1 VAKKKQSH
9 REIFRYFETWIYL
22 PHKGIAPASD
32 AALMLLHSIL
42 KPYAVAEQ
50 AAADAKKAQ
59 EQARDAERAEA
70 IRKQMQPAHIHEFLG
85 AKCRVCGVSK
95 NDWHWVGALDSSVSE
110 GMGAND
116 PNPIDADNVAQATI

>member
-50 AAADAKKAQ
+50 AEADAKKAQ
-59 EQARDAERAEA
+59 DAPVDAQKGSPRDDSVSNGYRVIA
-70 IRKQMQPAHIHEFLG
+70 HEFDPPLTTEEFV
-85 AKCRVCGVSK
+85 AYV
-95 NDWHWVGALDSSVSE
+95 E
-110 GMGAND
+110 GLER
-116 PNPIDADNVAQATI
+116 